1 LVVGVG
7 VDLVEVERI
16 AQMAR
21 KWDERFLVRIF
32 TAGEIR
38 RCRQRAT
45 SAECFAVRFAAKEAL
60 AKALGHG
67 WCRHF
72 KWTDIEVVNDESG
85 QPNFAISG
93 ITQKLIKNRMVKLS
107 LSHTKS
113 YAIAVA
119 VVEDVR

>member
-1 LVVGVG
+1 MVVGIG

-16 AQMAR
+16 AQMAQ
-21 KWDERFLVRIF
+21 KWEERFLARIF
-32 TAGEIR
+32 TAAEIQ
-38 RCRQRAT
+38 RCRQRAA

-67 WCRHF
+67 FCQHF
-72 KWTDIEVVNDESG
+72 KWTDIEVVNDERG

-93 ITQKLIKNRMVKLS
+93 ITQKLIKNRTVKLS

-113 YAIAVA
+113 YAVA
-119 VVEDVR
+119 MVVVEDAR